1 MYSEMKNTIHV
12 TDRDAQYDECAKRLL
27 GQKIILAH
35 ILVHAVNEFR
45 GMKAEDVVS
54 YIEGDPY
61 ISVVS
66 VDPGMTNRAFEKE
79 GERVVGFN
87 SENQELY
94 EGLIRFDVIFYVR
107 MKDGVSQ
114 MIINIEAQRK
124 EPVEYHILNRA
135 VFYTSRMISSQK
147 ERDFT
152 NSNYNDIKRVYSI
165 WVCMNMNKNSLEHI
179 HLKKDSFINSHNW
192 KGNMELFN
200 IVMIGLSEEV
210 PEADKKY
217 ELHRLLGALLSQ
229 TLTVQEKENIMEEEY
244 KIPMEQEMRE
254 EVNTMCNLSQGI
266 REDAREEMREEMI
279 VEIVFRMDSQG
290 YTKAQIAGVSAL
302 DEKEVEEILKNTK
315 AQQT

>member
-1 MYSEMKNTIHV
+1 MYSEMKNTIHA
-12 TDRDAQYDECAKRLL
+12 TDQDAQYDECAKRLL

-35 ILVHAVNEFR
+35 ILVHAVDEFR

-61 ISVVS
+61 ISVVP

-94 EGLIRFDVIFYVR
+94 EGLIRFDIIFYVR
-107 MKDGVSQ
+107 LKDGISQ

-124 EPVEYHILNRA
+124 EPAEYHILNRA
-135 VFYTSRMISSQK
+135 VFYTCRMISSQK

-165 WVCMNMNKNSLEHI
+165 WVCMNMKENSLEHV
-179 HLKKDSFINSHNW
+179 HLQKDSFINSHNW

-200 IVMIGLSEEV
+200 IIMIGLSEEV

-217 ELHRLLGALLSQ
+217 ELHRLIGALLSK
-229 TLTVQEKENIMEEEY
+229 TLTPQEKENIMEEEY
-244 KIPMEQEMRE
+244 KIPMERQLRE
-254 EVNTMCNLSQGI
+254 EVDIMCNLSQDI
-266 REDAREEMREEMI
+266 REEATEATTLKFI
-279 VEIVFRMDSQG
+279 LRMDSQG
-290 YTKAQIAGVSAL
+290 YTKAQIAGVADM
-302 DEKEVEEILKNTK
+302 DEKEVEEILSNAKT
-315 AQQT
+315 QQA

>member
-1 MYSEMKNTIHV
+1 MYSEMKNTIHA

-35 ILVHAVNEFR
+35 ILAHAVDEFR
-45 GMKAEDVVS
+45 GMRAEDIVS
-54 YIEGDPY
+54 HIEGDPY
-61 ISVVS
+61 INAVP
-66 VDPGMTNRAFEKE
+66 VDPGMTNRVFEKE

-94 EGLIRFDVIFYVR
+94 EGLIRFDIIFYVR

-114 MIINIEAQRK
+114 IIINIEAQRK
-124 EPVEYHILNRA
+124 EPTEYHILNRA

-165 WVCMNMNKNSLEHI
+165 WICINMKENSLEHI
-179 HLKKDSFINSHNW
+179 HLQKDSLINSHNW

-244 KIPMEQEMRE
+244 KIPMEQELRE
-254 EVNTMCNLSQGI
+254 EVDIMCNLSQGI
-266 REDAREEMREEMI
+266 REDAEEETTLKFI
-279 VEIVFRMDSQG
+279 FRMDSQG
-290 YTKAQIAGVSAL
+290 YTKAQIAGVADM
-302 DEKEVEEILKNTK
+302 DEKEIEEILNNIK
-315 AQQT
+315 AQQP

>member
-1 MYSEMKNTIHV
+1 
-12 TDRDAQYDECAKRLL
+12 
-27 GQKIILAH
+27 
-35 ILVHAVNEFR
+35 
-45 GMKAEDVVS
+45 
-54 YIEGDPY
+54 
-61 ISVVS
+61 
-66 VDPGMTNRAFEKE
+66 
-79 GERVVGFN
+79 
-87 SENQELY
+87 
-94 EGLIRFDVIFYVR
+94 
-107 MKDGVSQ
+107 

-165 WVCMNMNKNSLEHI
+165 WVCMNMNENSLEHI

-192 KGNMELFN
+192 KGNTELFN

-266 REDAREEMREEMI
+266 REDAREEMI
-279 VEIVFRMDSQG
+279 V
-290 YTKAQIAGVSAL
+290 
-302 DEKEVEEILKNTK
+302 EILKNTK
-315 AQQT
+315 AQQA

>member
-1 MYSEMKNTIHV
+1 
-12 TDRDAQYDECAKRLL
+12 
-27 GQKIILAH
+27 
-35 ILVHAVNEFR
+35 
-45 GMKAEDVVS
+45 
-54 YIEGDPY
+54 
-61 ISVVS
+61 
-66 VDPGMTNRAFEKE
+66 
-79 GERVVGFN
+79 
-87 SENQELY
+87 
-94 EGLIRFDVIFYVR
+94 
-107 MKDGVSQ
+107 

-165 WVCMNMNKNSLEHI
+165 WVCMNMNENSLEHI

-192 KGNMELFN
+192 KGNTELFN

-244 KIPMEQEMRE
+244 KIPMEQEMRD

-266 REDAREEMREEMI
+266 REDAREEMI
-279 VEIVFRMDSQG
+279 V
-290 YTKAQIAGVSAL
+290 
-302 DEKEVEEILKNTK
+302 EILKNTK
-315 AQQT
+315 AQQA

>member
-1 MYSEMKNTIHV
+1 
-12 TDRDAQYDECAKRLL
+12 
-27 GQKIILAH
+27 
-35 ILVHAVNEFR
+35 
-45 GMKAEDVVS
+45 
-54 YIEGDPY
+54 
-61 ISVVS
+61 
-66 VDPGMTNRAFEKE
+66 
-79 GERVVGFN
+79 
-87 SENQELY
+87 
-94 EGLIRFDVIFYVR
+94 
-107 MKDGVSQ
+107 

-165 WVCMNMNKNSLEHI
+165 WVCMNMNENSLEHI

-192 KGNMELFN
+192 KGNTELFN
-200 IVMIGLSEEV
+200 IVIIGLSEEV

-279 VEIVFRMDSQG
+279 VEI
-290 YTKAQIAGVSAL
+290 
-302 DEKEVEEILKNTK
+302 LKNTK
-315 AQQT
+315 AQQA

>member
-1 MYSEMKNTIHV
+1 
-12 TDRDAQYDECAKRLL
+12 
-27 GQKIILAH
+27 
-35 ILVHAVNEFR
+35 
-45 GMKAEDVVS
+45 
-54 YIEGDPY
+54 
-61 ISVVS
+61 
-66 VDPGMTNRAFEKE
+66 
-79 GERVVGFN
+79 
-87 SENQELY
+87 
-94 EGLIRFDVIFYVR
+94 
-107 MKDGVSQ
+107 
-114 MIINIEAQRK
+114 MIINIEAQIK

-165 WVCMNMNKNSLEHI
+165 WVCMNMNENSLEHI

-192 KGNMELFN
+192 KGNTELFN

-266 REDAREEMREEMI
+266 REDAREEMI
-279 VEIVFRMDSQG
+279 V
-290 YTKAQIAGVSAL
+290 
-302 DEKEVEEILKNTK
+302 EILKNTK
-315 AQQT
+315 AQQA

>member
-1 MYSEMKNTIHV
+1 MYSEMKNTIHA

-35 ILVHAVNEFR
+35 ILVHAVDEFH

-54 YIEGDPY
+54 YIEGEPY
-61 ISVVS
+61 ISTVPI
-66 VDPGMTNRAFEKE
+66 DPGMTNRAFEKE

-94 EGLIRFDVIFYVR
+94 EGLIRFDIIFYVR
-107 MKDGVSQ
+107 LKDGISQ

-124 EPVEYHILNRA
+124 EPAEYHILNRA
-135 VFYTSRMISSQK
+135 VFYTCRMISSQK

-152 NSNYNDIKRVYSI
+152 NSNYNEIKRVYSI
-165 WVCMNMNKNSLEHI
+165 WVCMNMKENSLEHI

-200 IVMIGLSEEV
+200 IIMIGLSEEV

-217 ELHRLLGALLSQ
+217 ELHRLLGVLLSK
-229 TLTVQEKENIMEEEY
+229 TLTAQEKENIMEEEY
-244 KIPMEQEMRE
+244 KIPMERQLRE
-254 EVNTMCNLSQGI
+254 EVDIMCNLSQDI
-266 REDAREEMREEMI
+266 REEATEATTLKFI
-279 VEIVFRMDSQG
+279 LRMDSQG
-290 YTKAQIAGVSAL
+290 YTKAQIAGVADM
-302 DEKEVEEILKNTK
+302 DEKEVEEILSNAKT
-315 AQQT
+315 QQA

>member
-1 MYSEMKNTIHV
+1 
-12 TDRDAQYDECAKRLL
+12 
-27 GQKIILAH
+27 
-35 ILVHAVNEFR
+35 
-45 GMKAEDVVS
+45 
-54 YIEGDPY
+54 
-61 ISVVS
+61 
-66 VDPGMTNRAFEKE
+66 
-79 GERVVGFN
+79 
-87 SENQELY
+87 
-94 EGLIRFDVIFYVR
+94 

-114 MIINIEAQRK
+114 RIINIEAQRK

-165 WVCMNMNKNSLEHI
+165 WVCMNMNENSLEHI

-192 KGNMELFN
+192 KGNTELFN

-229 TLTVQEKENIMEEEY
+229 TLTVQEKEN
-244 KIPMEQEMRE
+244 
-254 EVNTMCNLSQGI
+254 TMCNLSQGI

-279 VEIVFRMDSQG
+279 VEI
-290 YTKAQIAGVSAL
+290 
-302 DEKEVEEILKNTK
+302 LKNTK
-315 AQQT
+315 AQQA